1 MRAALLIFILVPIIE
16 MWVLIEIG
24 SQIGGLMTILLVL
37 VTAIVGVSLIRKQGT
52 QTLLRAQEKMRQ
64 GTLPAVEVAEG
75 VMLGVAGLCLIIPGF
90 VTDALGALL
99 LISAFRRVVAAVLM
113 VKFIASRAKAQPF
126 QQARYSEDHKNV
138 IDGEFVK
145 EDNDYIDK
153 N

>member
-1 MRAALLIFILVPIIE
+1 MRAALLVFILVPIIE

-24 SQIGGLMTILLVL
+24 SQIGGLITILLVL
-37 VTAIVGVSLIRKQGT
+37 ITAIVGVSLIRKQGT

-64 GTLPAVEVAEG
+64 GTVPAVEVAEG

-99 LISAFRRVVAAVLM
+99 LVPVLRRMVAAVLM
-113 VKFIASRAKAQPF
+113 VRFIASRAQAQSF
-126 QQARYSEDHKNV
+126 QQSRYSEDHGDV

-145 EDNDYIDK
+145 EDKDYIDK